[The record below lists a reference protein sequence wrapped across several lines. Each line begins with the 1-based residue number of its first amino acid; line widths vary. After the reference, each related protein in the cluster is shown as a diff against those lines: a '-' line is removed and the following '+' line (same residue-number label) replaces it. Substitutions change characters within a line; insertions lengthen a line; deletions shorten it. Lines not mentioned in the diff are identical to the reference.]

1 MFAMNFDQNGSHIS
15 RQRAEFNLVAS
26 EPNCEIPDGLAFQK
40 QPPFYTSCNFN
51 LETGY
56 INISKIC

>member
-1 MFAMNFDQNGSHIS
+1 MNFDQNDSPIS
-15 RQRAEFNLVAS
+15 RQRAEFNLMAV
-26 EPNCEIPDGLAFQK
+26 EPIRKIPDGLAFQK

-51 LETGY
+51 LETDY

>member
-1 MFAMNFDQNGSHIS
+1 MFAMNFDQNGSPIS
-15 RQRAEFNLVAS
+15 RQRAEFNLMAS
-26 EPNCEIPDGLAFQK
+26 EPIRKIPDGLAFQK

-51 LETGY
+51 LETDY